1 MMHSFLDSPPVSL
14 ITAHRISY
22 QDGVTNKTLDET
34 EMVSFLGYLLR
45 NEMYDSYSQA
55 TWMSATASRGDDA
68 RALHISDLVNPT
80 RLRSIGEMR
89 FVYYDM
95 QCANRFILHLLFY
108 I

>member
-1 MMHSFLDSPPVSL
+1 MMRSFLDAPPVYL
-14 ITAHRISY
+14 TAHRISYY

-80 RLRSIGEMR
+80 RLRSIGEKR
-89 FVYYDM
+89 IVYYDM
-95 QCANRFILHLLFY
+95 C
-108 I
+108 